1 MSEFTYNHNGQT
13 FLTNPGAWLYNGA
26 SSHRWPIF
34 NSGDLTDVTNSIYTH
49 NGTHPTMN
57 DINDDF
63 GVLPGFK
70 LEVFTNGGYGGTK
83 HTIDNTTGTTIL
95 YKNNDET
102 TPAVAYDVVSSVRL
116 YYKGTELKTIAP
128 NFAIS
133 GAHSIIQGSTYSFI
147 YILGDTSFNYSG
159 SESALTD
166 ISMLIVG
173 GGGSGGGDGG
183 SWGSGGGGGGE
194 VAMGTITINA
204 NQDYSIYVGQGGSA
218 SNGGYSSI
226 YNQSNSKIVEVYGGG
241 RGTDNPG
248 TRHSGASSGVASG
261 AGGSGVDAT
270 RGTANGHDDTSIYT
284 FYSNNGGSGLIVNFV
299 YGSINAGGGGG
310 GGAGSEG
317 NNASGLEGGNGG
329 NGIQW
334 LDTSGGNGEYY
345 GGGGAG
351 QGHDSK
357 SNTATGGIGGG
368 GSTNGNSGA
377 ANTGGGGGARQGS
390 SGYASGGSGV
400 VVFRVTNAQLNS

>member
-70 LEVFTNGGYGGTK
+70 LEVFTHGGYGGTK

-147 YILGDTSFNYSG
+147 YILGDTSFKYSG

-183 SWGSGGGGGGE
+183 YTGGGGGGGGE
-194 VAMGTITINA
+194 VDMGTITINA
-204 NQDYSIYVGQGGSA
+204 NQDYSIYVGAGGSA
-218 SNGGYSSI
+218 SNGSYTSI
-226 YNQSNSKIVEVYGGG
+226 YNQSNTKIVEVYGGG

-261 AGGSGVDAT
+261 AGGSGADVT
-270 RGTANGHDDTSIYT
+270 HGTANGHTDTSIYT
-284 FYSNNGGSGLIVNFV
+284 FYSNNGGSG
-299 YGSINAGGGGG
+299 YPGRGGGGG
-310 GGAGSEG
+310 GGAG
-317 NNASGLEGGNGG
+317 ASGGTASGWEGGNGG

-351 QGHDSK
+351 QGVNDYPNRS
-357 SNTATGGIGGG
+357 SGGTGGG
-368 GSTNGNSGA
+368 GRDGNSGT
-377 ANTGGGGGARQGS
+377 ANTGGGGSARQGS